1 MAELRAHS
9 CSTAWCEGPDAQGR
23 TILFS
28 ACDSPESLAAFAWS
42 RANLLRKK
50 DVVVL
55 VHVYKDRVFG
65 SSHWERAVEV
75 ICKFEALC
83 KEKEV
88 QFRVVLSQGSAAK
101 VIVGAAHANQ
111 CDLCIMGCRGLGALR
126 RAVVGSVRL
135 FRPLVPTWHV
145 VVCC

>member
-55 VHVYKDRVFG
+55 VHVYQDRVFG
-65 SSHWERAVEV
+65 SRHWERAVEV
-75 ICKFEALC
+75 IGKYEALC

-101 VIVGAAHANQ
+101 VIVGAAHTP
-111 CDLCIMGCRGLGALR
+111 
-126 RAVVGSVRL
+126 V
-135 FRPLVPTWHV
+135 
-145 VVCC
+145 